1 MILLLEEIK
10 TFPLLHECLSY
21 LSEIFL
27 HLLSACRCSQGNKG
41 GVSARMSVFGHTIC
55 FLNCHLP
62 AHMENSEQ
70 RMEDFESILQQQQ
83 FEGQAATGVLDHE

>member
-1 MILLLEEIK
+1 ML
-10 TFPLLHECLSY
+10 
-21 LSEIFL
+21 
-27 HLLSACRCSQGNKG
+27 QGNKG

-62 AHMENSEQ
+62 AHMENSDQ

-83 FEGQAATGVLDHE
+83 FEGQAASGVLDHEYVGIACNIITSVITEITVHLTFFI

>member
-1 MILLLEEIK
+1 M
-10 TFPLLHECLSY
+10 F
-21 LSEIFL
+21 
-27 HLLSACRCSQGNKG
+27 QGNKG

-62 AHMENSEQ
+62 AHMENSDQ

-83 FEGQAATGVLDHE
+83 FEGQAASGVLDHEYVGNTCTIITSVITEVMVSLQKLLYT